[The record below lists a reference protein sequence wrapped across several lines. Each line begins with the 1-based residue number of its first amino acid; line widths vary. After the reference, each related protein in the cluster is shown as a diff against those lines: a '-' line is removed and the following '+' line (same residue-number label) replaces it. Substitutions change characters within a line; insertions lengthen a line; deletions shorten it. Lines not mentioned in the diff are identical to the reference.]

1 MTAGSDGSAELAGV
15 ASQSDLVQYQEGA
28 VVSRTLLKS
37 PGGTVTAF
45 AFDAGEGLSEHT
57 APFDALVLMVEG
69 EAEVSISGVPHHLR
83 AGQLLKL
90 PARQPHAVKAITRFK
105 MFLVMIKA

>member
-1 MTAGSDGSAELAGV
+1 MSVQTI
-15 ASQSDLVQYQEGA
+15 SDLVQYQPST
-28 VVSRTLLKS
+28 VVSRVILKN

-57 APFDALVLMVEG
+57 APFDALVQVTEG
-69 EAEVSISGVPHHLR
+69 EAGVTIAGDAHTVS

-90 PARQPHAVKAITRFK
+90 PAKVPHAVKAITRFK
-105 MFLVMIKA
+105 MLLVMIKA